1 MYNLIL
7 FNGSLNMIRRWW
19 IRWEWDKIRW
29 EYDEKVI
36 YLQKIPSVYY
46 IIIYLYITHCNSAA
60 GKHNSEKCIYYRLQ
74 GY

>member
-1 MYNLIL
+1 MYNIKLY
-7 FNGSLNMIRRWW
+7 NGSLNINT
-19 IRWEWDKIRW
+19 
-29 EYDEKVI
+29 DEKVI

-60 GKHNSEKCIYYRLQ
+60 GKHNSEKYIYYRLQ